1 MTVLLGYDESPGS
14 EAALAAAIEV
24 ATKFGEDLVLVYGAA
39 PPGGMGDEAR
49 VHREALMEMGRTATA
64 HALSRAQDAGI
75 EVSVR
80 LVDAKPADALVQV
93 GDELDATVIVVG
105 TAGDSPFRGAL
116 LGSTPH
122 KLLHLSDRP
131 VLCVPVGR

>member
-1 MTVLLGYDESPGS
+1 MTVLLGYDESRGS
-14 EAALAAAIEV
+14 TAALAAAIEV
-24 ATKFGEDLVLVYGAA
+24 ATKYGEDLVLVYGAA
-39 PPGGMGDEAR
+39 PPGGMGDEAT

-64 HALSRAQDAGI
+64 QALAQAQAAGVRA
-75 EVSVR
+75 SVR

-122 KLLHLSDRP
+122 KLLHLANRP
-131 VLCVPVGR
+131 VLCVPVTG